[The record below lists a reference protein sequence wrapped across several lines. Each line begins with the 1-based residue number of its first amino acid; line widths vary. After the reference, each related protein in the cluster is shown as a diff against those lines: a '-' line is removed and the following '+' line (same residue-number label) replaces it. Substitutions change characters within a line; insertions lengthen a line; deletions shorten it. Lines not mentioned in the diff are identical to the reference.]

1 MLKKGGWANSISCFR
16 LGLLPIDVLC
26 DERDHKMTDFMVDLW
41 TNFATHQNPTPKDNA
56 WPVYGVK
63 GATYVRLE
71 NSQLIA
77 KRDPERDERLKFWK
91 KLVPWI
97 AWINILSFWASS
109 FLTWRLNF
117 DAQLR
122 KKLVKTSQNKTQSGP
137 WPVHTKLYN
146 CVHCTIYQNQ
156 PKSLNFGVDM
166 FLKLDHIVFQGFQD
180 HI

>member
-1 MLKKGGWANSISCFR
+1 

-91 KLVPWI
+91 KLVP
-97 AWINILSFWASS
+97 
-109 FLTWRLNF
+109 
-117 DAQLR
+117 
-122 KKLVKTSQNKTQSGP
+122 
-137 WPVHTKLYN
+137 
-146 CVHCTIYQNQ
+146 
-156 PKSLNFGVDM
+156 
-166 FLKLDHIVFQGFQD
+166 
-180 HI
+180 